1 MLGPFEHP
9 VRTGVD
15 EAPAGRA
22 YDAGA
27 TSGGRGVWLISGHGE
42 QHQSGQPVPTRAQQR
57 ADARAARARAK
68 ALRPWWQKKRYVIP
82 LVLLGLTVVAGA
94 LDSGNTDT
102 TATAE
107 NAESMTTDPVG
118 ADNGGSAEQAEPA
131 TTHPGGD
138 DNGGSADQAEPA
150 VIGDSADDGN
160 FRFVVDG
167 VDCGRD
173 RVGGEFFR
181 ERAQGQFCL
190 LSVSVENIGDE
201 AGSLFADNQY
211 LIDGRGDRHSADG
224 SATFALDPEGD
235 TWFEE
240 INPGNTVTGEI
251 VFDVPEDRRIL
262 QAELHD
268 SAFSGGVLVALR

>member
-1 MLGPFEHP
+1 MRRDFRRERSL
-9 VRTGVD
+9 
-15 EAPAGRA
+15 A
-22 YDAGA
+22 
-27 TSGGRGVWLISGHGE
+27 ISDHGE

-57 ADARAARARAK
+57 ADAKAAKARAK

-82 LVLLGLTVVAGA
+82 FVLLGLTFVAGA

-107 NAESMTTDPVG
+107 NAESMTTDPV
-118 ADNGGSAEQAEPA
+118 DDDGGSAERTES
-131 TTHPGGD
+131 TTTDRVGD
-138 DNGGSADQAEPA
+138 DNRGSARQVEAA
-150 VIGDSADDGN
+150 VVGDPVDDGG

-211 LIDGRGDRHSADG
+211 LIDGRGGRHSADG

-251 VFDVPEDRRIL
+251 VFDVPEDRRML

-268 SAFSGGVLVALR
+268 SAFSGGVLVDLR